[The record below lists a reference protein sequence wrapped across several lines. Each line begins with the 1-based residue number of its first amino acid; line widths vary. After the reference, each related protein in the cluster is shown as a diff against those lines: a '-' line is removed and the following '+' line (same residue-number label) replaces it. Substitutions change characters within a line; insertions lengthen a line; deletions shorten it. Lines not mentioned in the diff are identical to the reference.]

1 MAYRSPRVPRSA
13 FLFRALAASLAPLAV
28 LEAPI
33 RARAAS
39 QSNAALPAAHLG
51 PLINIPQTWNNCGPA
66 AVAEVLAYWGIA
78 RTQAQVQAILRVDG
92 PSAGMTPFG
101 VPAYARSLG
110 LRTLSG
116 AGGSVALVKGLIA
129 GGFPV
134 IVHQVVSLADL
145 TGHWRPIEAYD
156 DRQGVFVASDP
167 YLGPDHAIGYGDFAR
182 IWALRG
188 QAFVVLYPAS
198 HQAALSSIVA
208 RSGWDRAAA
217 YVGSRIGARRPAR
230 CQSGR
235 HTRQRERGLPST
247 GDGLG
252 RGAVGPGSHGT
263 SLPGLGNQR
272 RREPDR
278 GRLGCRR
285 DPLNTKARRSRP
297 STVTRLY
304 PPTT

>member
-1 MAYRSPRVPRSA
+1 MSHRAPRIPRGA
-13 FLFRALAASLAPLAV
+13 FLLGALAASVAPLAV
-28 LEAPI
+28 LEAPS

-39 QSNAALPAAHLG
+39 RSNAPPPAARLG

-66 AVAEVLAYWGIA
+66 TIAEVLAYWGIA

-92 PSAGMTPFG
+92 PSAGMTPYG
-101 VPAYARSLG
+101 IPAYARSLG
-110 LRTLSG
+110 LRALSG
-116 AGGSVALVKGLIA
+116 VGGSAALIKGLIA

-134 IVHQVVSLADL
+134 IVHQVVSPADL

-156 DRQGVFVASDP
+156 DRQAVFVASDP

-217 YVGSRIGARRPAR
+217 YAEDLALLRAGQLDASPAGTPASAGQGYR
-230 CQSGR
+230 ALAMAWDAAQ
-235 HTRQRERGLPST
+235 
-247 GDGLG
+247 LG
-252 RGAVGPGSHGT
+252 RSSTTRTYLGLATSGGANPIEIGWV
-263 SLPGLGNQR
+263 
-272 RREPDR
+272 
-278 GRLGCRR
+278 
-285 DPLNTKARRSRP
+285 ARAIR
-297 STVTRLY
+297 
-304 PPTT
+304 

>member
-13 FLFRALAASLAPLAV
+13 FLFGALAASLAPLAV
-28 LEAPI
+28 LETPS

-92 PSAGMTPFG
+92 PSAGMTPYG
-101 VPAYARSLG
+101 IPAYARSLG

-116 AGGSVALVKGLIA
+116 VGGSAALIKGLIA

-145 TGHWRPIEAYD
+145 TGHWRPIEAYS
-156 DRQGVFVASDP
+156 DRQAVFVASDP
-167 YLGPDHAIGYGDFAR
+167 YLGPDHAIGYGDFVR

-217 YVGSRIGARRPAR
+217 YAEDLALVRAGQLETSPAGTPGSASEGYRALAMAWDAA
-230 CQSGR
+230 Q
-235 HTRQRERGLPST
+235 
-247 GDGLG
+247 LG
-252 RGAVGPGSHGT
+252 RAATARAYLGLATSGGANPIEVGWVAGSI
-263 SLPGLGNQR
+263 R
-272 RREPDR
+272 
-278 GRLGCRR
+278 
-285 DPLNTKARRSRP
+285 
-297 STVTRLY
+297 
-304 PPTT
+304 